1 MLPAQDCLRVGAHGG
16 GVNEVRCPPQWDWL
30 LSASCAA
37 PSASQFGGLGRS
49 ESSPSLKEAEEADS
63 RGAGASDVKA
73 LSLKSLQTAIVSGK
87 AATLRCCSAT
97 HDQSETLRL
106 SKLNDVRAQ
115 AQALN
120 PAVPKTLSIPVPQM
134 PPASR

>member
-1 MLPAQDCLRVGAHGG
+1 MSTTVGLAPQCKLR
-16 GVNEVRCPPQWDWL
+16 C
-30 LSASCAA
+30 S
-37 PSASQFGGLGRS
+37 LGFPIR
-49 ESSPSLKEAEEADS
+49 EEADS